1 MRIARLELARYG
13 HFTDRVL
20 EFAEGARDFHVVFGA
35 NEAGKST
42 VLAAIEDLLFGIP
55 QRSPYRFLHDYRE
68 MRIGATIENAAG
80 AFSFFRRKGGSDSLV
95 DAAGNPVAGGEGRLG
110 SLLAGTDRAFFGRM
124 FSLDHGRLEAGG
136 RDILDSKDDAG
147 QAIFA
152 AGAGLG
158 NLRAT
163 LAEIS
168 EEADSL
174 WAPRRA
180 QHRELYQALDRCK
193 EADRALREVTLT
205 ADSWRSLK
213 RALDD
218 AEQAHDGI
226 EEEFRKTSA
235 ERRRLSRIRRVYPD
249 LRRRDVIE
257 AKLGEPD
264 APALLPEDAGELFDR
279 AQRQLSEGTARKE
292 TLAEQLAEIRG
303 EIDKLVWDENLIEHE
318 PRVAHLHRQS
328 IEIMPEV
335 SDLPKR
341 EAELAVL
348 EGEVRRFAAELD
360 WTDADAEDVAGRI
373 PPRAA
378 VQDAHTLLQAR
389 AALQTDLDNRREALA
404 SATAR
409 QSELQQRRGEGETPA
424 DTANLAAAI
433 AAARRKGDIVARL
446 QKAEEDFAL
455 AEDRTR
461 DILGTLVPAVADE
474 RQAAEIPAPSGSAI
488 QAHGRRND
496 GIERERQELQRERA
510 EAEREI
516 GRQRAD
522 QAGLQR
528 RGQTISAADLEK
540 ARRRRDDL
548 WELVRLN
555 YIDGAPGTEPAMPV
569 DAPADP
575 GGAMEEA
582 MRTAD
587 RLADQRFDTAQAYA
601 RLSEIAQAITVRE
614 RELADMDEREK
625 SLDERQQALDREWRA
640 MWDGAP
646 FDPLPPDAMEQWVE
660 RRDTLAAAVARA
672 QETDR
677 DLAVARRAVDDARAA
692 IVGELAALDEDPRAL
707 DGVPLNLVVE
717 RADMLR
723 ERLDAEAREITGLD
737 QGLREVGA
745 EIDRLQ
751 AELERARDALERWED
766 GWAEQLARLG
776 LPADISPDDVTARID
791 IIDRIRDRIEPIR
804 ELRDRRIGKIRRDI
818 ETFEAAVKAA
828 VAELA
833 DDLAEGPCGDA
844 IHELSRRTEEART
857 RSEQRRARLA
867 EAEAVAK
874 RIADLERDLE
884 QARVGIGHLMRRAGT
899 DSPDGLGN
907 AIARSDQRRA
917 LERELRDIDDRL
929 VGAGDGL
936 ALDELRAEC
945 AGIDPD
951 GIAALEES
959 CEARLKDVNNR
970 KADTAVILSEA
981 RKELEKAG
989 GGDAAA
995 RAGAGRQQALAE
1007 AGRIAGRYVRAGTSE
1022 ILLRWAIDR
1031 YRREKQGPLLARA
1044 GELFRI
1050 MTRGSFVSLRIEY
1063 DNRDRPVLAGAR
1075 ADGRTVEVGGMSD
1088 GTVDQLYLALR
1099 VAALE
1104 EYLEQA
1110 GALPFVADDLF
1121 INFDDERAAA
1131 GLEVLAGLAEK
1142 TQVLFFTHHRHLVDL
1157 AREMFGPE
1165 MSVVMCAARN
1175 QMEPA

>member
-1 MRIARLELARYG
+1 MRIASLELARYG

-20 EFAEGARDFHVVFGA
+20 EFPEGARDFHVVFGA

-110 SLLAGTDRAFFGRM
+110 SLLAGTDRAFFERM

-158 NLRAT
+158 NLRAA

-303 EIDKLVWDENLIEHE
+303 EIDKLVWDEKLIEHE

-409 QSELQQRRGEGETPA
+409 QSELQQRRGEGGAPA

-433 AAARRKGDIVARL
+433 AAARRKGDIAAQL

-474 RQAAEIPAPSGSAI
+474 RQAAAIAAPSGSAI

-516 GRQRAD
+516 ERLRAD
-522 QAGLQR
+522 QAEMQYD
-528 RGQTISAADLEK
+528 GQTISAADLEK
-540 ARRRRDDL
+540 ARKRRDDL

-555 YIDGAPGTEPAMPV
+555 YIDGASGTGPG

-575 GGAMEEA
+575 AGAMEEA
-582 MRTAD
+582 MRAAD
-587 RLADQRFDTAQAYA
+587 RLADQRFDTAESSA
-601 RLSEIAQAITVRE
+601 RLSEIAQAITARE
-614 RELADMDEREK
+614 RELADMEGRAK
-625 SLDERQQALDREWRA
+625 SLDERQRALDHQWRA

-660 RRDTLAAAVARA
+660 RRDTLAAAAARA
-672 QETDR
+672 QEADR
-677 DLAVARRAVDDARAA
+677 DLAVARRAAGDARAA

-723 ERLDAEAREITGLD
+723 ERLDAEAREIAGLD
-737 QGLREVGA
+737 RALREASA

-766 GWAEQLARLG
+766 GWTEQLAKLG
-776 LPADISPDDVTARID
+776 LPADISPNDVTTRID

-818 ETFEAAVKAA
+818 ETFEAAVEAA

-833 DDLAEGPCGDA
+833 DDLAERPCNDA
-844 IHELSRRTEEART
+844 IRELSRRAEEART
-857 RSEQRRARLA
+857 RSEQRRARLS

-874 RIADLERDLE
+874 RIAELERDLE

-899 DSPDGLGN
+899 DSPDGLGD

-981 RKELEKAG
+981 RHEFKTAG
-989 GGDAAA
+989 GGDAAG
-995 RAGAGRQQALAE
+995 RAEAGRQQALAE

-1044 GELFRI
+1044 GKLFRI

-1075 ADGRTVEVGGMSD
+1075 ADEQTVEVGGMSD

-1110 GALPFVADDLF
+1110 AALPFVADDLF

-1165 MSVVMCAARN
+1165 MSVVMCAAQNRTGS
-1175 QMEPA
+1175 A